1 MEGKKHSNHSL
12 GKNSPKTEEKLMPQC
27 TAVGPTSTGPP
38 SASETSEHSLHSCIW
53 VLILQ
58 PRTETLPDR
67 SCFILPLL
75 ALGSTGKKSLNQV
88 ISGSGFPLAAQS
100 IVAVR
105 VRSTTFSWGP
115 MSMLGNPGG
124 NWSSGGR
131 EQMKS
136 GYTHSRDTAAEIQW
150 KTLRKPPG
158 RRTAQYPEQHNLK
171 EGNCKWSMDDSWKH
185 IMQQNFLTCPL
196 RLTIRTSHRKI
207 LQLTMMNYSKK
218 LWGMATA
225 TSKLLQVSHRV
236 PLLGR

>member
-1 MEGKKHSNHSL
+1 MDWLQCLLPRNQLPCCDLCQLHSREGQEDGMEGKKRSNHSL

-58 PRTETLPDR
+58 PCTETLPDR

-75 ALGSTGKKSLNQV
+75 ALGSTGRKSLNQV

-136 GYTHSRDTAAEIQW
+136 GYTPSRDTAAEIQW

-158 RRTAQYPEQHNLK
+158 RCAAQYPEQHNLK

-196 RLTIRTSHRKI
+196 RLTI
-207 LQLTMMNYSKK
+207 
-218 LWGMATA
+218 
-225 TSKLLQVSHRV
+225 
-236 PLLGR
+236 